1 MFQVPPGPARQL
13 GDYHIAITQE
23 VNIEARMRHRL
34 HNGSVR
40 RRYMSTGI
48 KRNIQYEKCRSE
60 GHGAGEHLALQPQV
74 LLSTMYQSR

>member
-34 HNGSVR
+34 HTGSVQGDR
-40 RRYMSTGI
+40 R
-48 KRNIQYEKCRSE
+48 
-60 GHGAGEHLALQPQV
+60 P
-74 LLSTMYQSR
+74 